1 MAKIHRSDAPLPQ
14 APSVQVKASYT
25 VTVTD
30 LPQASPQEPA
40 AFYDQDNDEDYRRR
54 ETAKCKKKRGN
65 LLYTLAMIVF
75 AAIFLI
81 SGGLLV
87 KRFLDDR
94 KTESEFADLQSMI
107 DTAATLAPAGENV
120 NPNGARFAALRD
132 KNSDFI
138 GWISIDGTNLDFPVM
153 YAPDNKDFYLRHD
166 FNKAY
171 SVYGVPYLDEQTT
184 RGANAGVRRVH
195 HRCRQRHLV
204 YLQPVHRH
212 GRGRLQPLCG
222 PGHLPQR
229 RGQRHP
235 PFLR

>member
-25 VTVTD
+25 VTD
-30 LPQASPQEPA
+30 LPKVSPQEPA

-107 DTAATLAPAGENV
+107 DTAATPAPAGGEC
-120 NPNGARFAALRD
+120 
-132 KNSDFI
+132 
-138 GWISIDGTNLDFPVM
+138 
-153 YAPDNKDFYLRHD
+153 
-166 FNKAY
+166 
-171 SVYGVPYLDEQTT
+171 Q
-184 RGANAGVRRVH
+184 
-195 HRCRQRHLV
+195 
-204 YLQPVHRH
+204 
-212 GRGRLQPLCG
+212 
-222 PGHLPQR
+222 PQR
-229 RGQRHP
+229 CQVCSPARQEQRLYRLDLHRRHQSGFSGYVRAGQQG
-235 PFLR
+235 LLSAS